1 MQRTQTLTLETKTK
15 PCQVWLY
22 LSVIPALG
30 GQSRKTG
37 RSRTARVT
45 CTHGVPKTKKFPY
58 PQDKT
63 SSKTKKQE
71 PGQMPYLRK
80 YKDVVTKHMQPRS
93 TLYAIG
99 EVPAN

>member
-1 MQRTQTLTLETKTK
+1 MQRTQTLTLKTKTK

-22 LSVIPALG
+22 MSVIPAKQKDWKIKDSQG
-30 GQSRKTG
+30 YM
-37 RSRTARVT
+37 A
-45 CTHGVPKTKKFPY
+45 THGVPKTKKFPY

-63 SSKTKKQE
+63 SSKTNKQE
-71 PGQMPYLRK
+71 PGQKPYLKK
-80 YKDVVTKHMQPRS
+80 YKDVVTKHMQPCS